1 MELNGFNLYHNFNGS
16 KPLEDVIFSNL
27 GRICKYRG
35 WLSRY
40 KWNERFYGG
49 LSACIANIK
58 HYEWINYKSKS
69 KISISNHWIHQIN
82 TFVVLL

>member
-58 HYEWINYKSKS
+58 HYE
-69 KISISNHWIHQIN
+69 
-82 TFVVLL
+82 